1 MSRNPK
7 DKVDTK
13 FVGEQYKFE
22 LVDSG
27 RLIRQA
33 YKYDILDDESA
44 YMLIKVGD
52 KYPHMILNALADGDL
67 QIEIYHT
74 PTVTLDGTEEPS
86 GNFNFNSSL
95 TSDTTWFPTPTI
107 DIDGTYIGNVWV
119 LGGSGGATPAG
130 AESAAALRDFN
141 IILIPNTNFLL
152 KFNNSADREIQLL
165 FEAVYTE
172 TEHGHV

>member
-7 DKVDTK
+7 GRVDTK
-13 FVGEQYKFE
+13 LIGKQHKYE

-33 YKYDILDDESA
+33 YKYDILDTESA

-52 KYPHMILNALADGDL
+52 KYPSVALSALADGDI

-74 PTVTLDGTEEPS
+74 PTITLDGTEEPS

-107 DIDGTYIGNVWV
+107 GADGTYIGNLWV

-130 AESAAALRDFN
+130 AESAAALRDFS
-141 IILIPNTNFLL
+141 IILTPNVNFLI
-152 KFNNSADREIQLL
+152 KFNNSADRDIQVL

-172 TEHGHV
+172 TEHGHM